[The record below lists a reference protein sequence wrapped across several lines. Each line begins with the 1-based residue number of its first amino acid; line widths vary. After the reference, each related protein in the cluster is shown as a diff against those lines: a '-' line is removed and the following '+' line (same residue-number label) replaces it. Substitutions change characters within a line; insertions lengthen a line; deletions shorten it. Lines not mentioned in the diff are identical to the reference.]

1 MNIFRTRDQNPPRV
15 DIVCMR
21 VGSMSMN
28 LVFAQTEGIDVKC
41 EPSFGFLVLI
51 TDIHGIFPIHLISFV
66 CRWTVFYYGP
76 LGC

>member
-1 MNIFRTRDQNPPRV
+1 
-15 DIVCMR
+15 MR

-28 LVFAQTEGIDVKC
+28 LAFAQTEGINVKC

-66 CRWTVFYYGP
+66 
-76 LGC
+76 